1 MTSSIL
7 TRKSRFHLFEGNFSG
22 IPPILAKLRGKSH
35 ENILSETEIIIDD
48 LQKLPTNQSFLD
60 QVKMINFKHVAI
72 MLNLFLMSQL
82 SGINVLT
89 SYLVDIFS
97 SLEIPEFTLVL
108 VTGLSEI
115 IFSFLQMVISD
126 KLGR

>member
-1 MTSSIL
+1 
-7 TRKSRFHLFEGNFSG
+7 
-22 IPPILAKLRGKSH
+22 
-35 ENILSETEIIIDD
+35 
-48 LQKLPTNQSFLD
+48 
-60 QVKMINFKHVAI
+60 MINFKHVAI